1 MQQCQIYDRSLR
13 FSRATYGLLLLLAV
27 VIKSQWL
34 VLAIAILILIGVFT
48 LKLNI
53 PYQLHMLLIAK
64 KKAQPVAKELAELNF
79 VATATAI
86 LILVGF
92 CMLYFNIFSNAAWI
106 YLLVVDLMIFLA
118 CFVGFCVA
126 TMMYIFIRKMLDKP
140 NAAKEIVK

>member
-1 MQQCQIYDRSLR
+1 
-13 FSRATYGLLLLLAV
+13 
-27 VIKSQWL
+27 
-34 VLAIAILILIGVFT
+34 
-48 LKLNI
+48 
-53 PYQLHMLLIAK
+53 MLLIAK

-92 CMLYFNIFSNAAWI
+92 GMLYFNIFPGAAWI

-126 TMMYIFIRKMLDKP
+126 TMMYVFIRKMLDKP
-140 NAAKEIVK
+140 KGVNQTAK